1 MIISMN
7 ATVCGD
13 MTMVSDGSYKIICSD
28 QHEATQVDQ
37 AEASSCGYKK
47 SKKRSENAVPSR
59 NAVIRRAASSRCDVK
74 G

>member
-37 AEASSCGYKK
+37 AEASSCGYKEIQEAVG
-47 SKKRSENAVPSR
+47 KRCSFEERCHPP
-59 NAVIRRAASSRCDVK
+59 RR
-74 G
+74 